1 MANKKIETG
10 INGFGR
16 FGLHLLK
23 YWLDRSKES
32 NFTIDYINDDF
43 LDLDQIYDIIISD
56 KAVNFGKYKVQ
67 KRGQMLR
74 FIEADGTL
82 HELEVTNSS
91 KDKIPWIGRP
101 FLFLECSGKNTV
113 RAESEVFLN
122 GNTNRVIISA
132 TSWDPDATLVYGFN
146 HDTLEESHE
155 IISYGSCTVNAY
167 LPLAQFI
174 NNEFKVI
181 SSDVNCIHN
190 IQSHQLEKNNTLLRK
205 FCTLEKS
212 ATYLLDFINED
223 NFIVNYTVVP
233 YTGVSMIDFR
243 FRVKKE
249 ISETKVK
256 TLIEEAVNKGPL
268 RELYGIC
275 EVDTGP
281 EVHNCTPFSSVIVK
295 ENIAVKQDSIYLPA
309 YFDNENSVNRYFDLV
324 NYISEKAS

>member
-1 MANKKIETG
+1 MASTKIETG

-32 NFTIDYINDDF
+32 NFTIDYINDDY
-43 LDLDQIYDIIISD
+43 LDLDQIYEIIISD

-67 KRGQMLR
+67 KRGQVLR

-82 HELEVTNSS
+82 HELEVTNSV

-113 RAESEVFLN
+113 RSESEVFLK

-146 HDTLEESHE
+146 HDQLEDKHK

-167 LPLAQFI
+167 LPLAKFI
-174 NNEFKVI
+174 HDELGVI

-190 IQSHQLEKNNTLLRK
+190 IQSYQLEKNNTLLRK

-249 ISETKVK
+249 VSESQIK
-256 TLIEEAVNKGPL
+256 TLMEEAVNKGPL
-268 RELYGIC
+268 KELYGIC

-324 NYISEKAS
+324 NFISEKDF